1 MNKKYLLLI
10 PVAVVA
16 VVLLVVFKKNKVE
29 TIKPQHKAITEAV
42 YASGFLVPR
51 NEYKVFALSDGY
63 IVAKNKEGGDEVK
76 SGEEIYRVQ
85 NDAASS
91 KLGASSSA
99 LELAKLNASENSPVL
114 LDLKSKLK
122 SAEAKHRNDSLNY
135 VRYKSMFEAQAVTKA
150 QYDQAALAFEV
161 SSNDL
166 KSAQENYKRT
176 KEQLQVEW
184 KNAQSILAA
193 SNLDYGNYSIR
204 SVMNGMVY
212 ETYKDLGEAV
222 RRTELVALV
231 GEKGAKIL
239 ELSVDQQDVDKVKP
253 GQEVVVKMDVTGTKV
268 YKAKVSKIFPNMNQQ
283 DQTFKV
289 EAEFTEDY
297 DINFVHTSVEANII
311 IAQKE
316 KALIVPKNVIQ
327 ANDEVEVKGMGL
339 NKRVKIK
346 RGLENLEFVEV
357 LEGLG
362 DTDEIVIPVVK

>member
-1 MNKKYLLLI
+1 MNKKYLI
-10 PVAVVA
+10 PIPIIAIA
-16 VVLLVVFKKNKVE
+16 VVLFVVFKKNKVE
-29 TIKPQHKAITEAV
+29 TVKPEHKAITEAV

-51 NEYKVFALSDGY
+51 NEYKVYALSDGY
-63 IVAKNKEGGDEVK
+63 IVAKSKEGGDEVK
-76 SGEEIYRVQ
+76 NGEEIYKVQ
-85 NDAASS
+85 NDAVSS
-91 KLGASSSA
+91 KLGASLSA

-114 LDLKSKLK
+114 LDLKNKIK
-122 SAEAKHRNDSLNY
+122 SAEAKYKNDSLNY
-135 VRYKSMFEAQAVTKA
+135 TRYKNMFDAKAVTQA

-166 KSAQENYKRT
+166 KSVKENYKRT
-176 KEQLQVEW
+176 KDQLQVEL
-184 KNAQSILAA
+184 KNAESMLAA

-204 SVMNGMVY
+204 SVMDGVVY

-239 ELSVDQQDVDKVKP
+239 ELSVDQQDIDKVKV
-253 GQEVVVKMDVTGTKV
+253 GQEVIVKMDVTGSKI
-268 YKAKVSKIFPNMNQQ
+268 YKAKITKIYPNMNQQ

-289 EAEFTEDY
+289 EAEFAEGY
-297 DINFVHTSVEANII
+297 EMNFVHTSVEANII

-327 ANDEVEVKGMGL
+327 ANDEVEIKAMGL

-346 RGLENLEFVEV
+346 RGLENLEFVEIV
-357 LEGLG
+357 EGVG